1 LFLIL
6 SIVELEREYAATLLN
21 KREEED
27 VLDLMGREVEDLWDE
42 VNRN

>member
-1 LFLIL
+1 MFLIL

>member
-27 VLDLMGREVEDLWDE
+27 VLDFMGREVEDLWDE
-42 VNRN
+42 VKRN

>member
-42 VNRN
+42 VKRN